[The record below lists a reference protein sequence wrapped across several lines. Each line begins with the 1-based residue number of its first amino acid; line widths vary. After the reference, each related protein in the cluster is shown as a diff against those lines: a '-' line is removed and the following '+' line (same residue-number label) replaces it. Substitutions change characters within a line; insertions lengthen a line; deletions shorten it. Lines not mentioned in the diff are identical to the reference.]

1 MQQIQI
7 NSLREVKPY
16 VETDIPTKEG
26 MPTVFIVETVLACN
40 LSCPECVIG
49 TDTIDNRTKKVMRLD
64 EFKVISD
71 KIKP

>member
-7 NSLREVKPY
+7 NSLRVIKPY

-26 MPTVFIVETVLACN
+26 MPTVFNIETVLACN

-49 TDTIDNRTKKVMRLD
+49 RATY
-64 EFKVISD
+64 E
-71 KIKP
+71 